1 MMTEHITA
9 LSELTSQSD
18 PLAPNG
24 SLACSIDMTALRSMN
39 MLELRNFRSVM
50 HSLADV
56 LCGLCSQPRFFNDD
70 EYNGAGKL
78 IDCILEFIGSYEQA
92 AVNVAVAT
100 KPSDAG
106 SAENRAWTII
116 SFEADMADN
125 LAEIA
130 VLATEAIRDV
140 TALSR
145 ARSAA

>member
-1 MMTEHITA
+1 MTEHITA
-9 LSELTSQSD
+9 ASALASKGD
-18 PLAPNG
+18 PLAPRG
-24 SLACSIDMTALRSMN
+24 PLTCSIDMTALRSMS

-56 LCGLCSQPRFFNDD
+56 LCGLCSQPRFFEAE
-70 EYNGAGKL
+70 EYNKAGKV
-78 IDCILEFIGSYEQA
+78 IDCILDFIGSYEQA

-100 KPSDAG
+100 KPGDAA

-140 TALSR
+140 AALGR